1 MEAWATTAHAVLV
14 FWGKQ
19 EISDLSDVNSELLSR
34 AKFHLKG
41 KEQQEWSLCLV
52 ISYLVLHHPLTSVPE
67 GQKETSDCCIN
78 DLHNRLFRL
87 LIWPVEDWVSFVPLL
102 PNSEWLER
110 KTFALNLW
118 ELEPMA
124 LSLPKWALNPKN
136 LPEKNAKLDLNFSL
150 YIFFLVFSL
159 ANCAI
164 AFGVS
169 YTSIDLIIKT
179 LKKPKN
185 NNNLCQTLAKCSL
198 WFFFLAFLI
207 LSLASFQASSSTCW
221 ERKLFCHPYL
231 LLWAAGKIGIMCKQ
245 FKTALLRAL
254 SPNSVCKSNCST

>member
-52 ISYLVLHHPLTSVPE
+52 ISSLVLHHPLTSVPE

-150 YIFFLVFSL
+150 HIFFLVFSL

-179 LKKPKN
+179 LKNPKII
-185 NNNLCQTLAKCSL
+185 TI
-198 WFFFLAFLI
+198 FV
-207 LSLASFQASSSTCW
+207 
-221 ERKLFCHPYL
+221 RH
-231 LLWAAGKIGIMCKQ
+231 
-245 FKTALLRAL
+245 
-254 SPNSVCKSNCST
+254 